1 MTTVHRLMCGLK
13 TVRGNSFKTESRQDE
28 GYSGVFTFAKAAC
41 CSRNF
46 SLQSLGEKVLV
57 SCDTLKLS
65 FQSPSCT
72 VRFFRLRVL

>member
-28 GYSGVFTFAKAAC
+28 GHSGVFTFAKAAC

-46 SLQSLGEKVLV
+46 SLQSLGEL
-57 SCDTLKLS
+57 
-65 FQSPSCT
+65 
-72 VRFFRLRVL
+72 